1 MSDNL
6 EVRRNG
12 AVEEIVFARPDK
24 KNALTLDMYSA
35 AAEALESASNC
46 DEVRCVAFSGAG
58 GHFTAGNDLMDF
70 MQDPPTDESSPVFQ
84 FLMALRNCPHPVVAA
99 VDGYAI
105 GIGTTMLLHC
115 DLVWASDTAQFRLPF
130 VDLGVVPEAG
140 SSAILPAMAGHRKA
154 AELLFFGD
162 FFDPDTAREVGIIN
176 GVVDDSVE
184 EYALQRAR
192 ELADKPQE
200 ALRLTKELLRRPDE
214 AKVDEAMQQEAEI
227 FVERLQSQEFME
239 AVASFQG

>member
-1 MSDNL
+1 MSDNV
-6 EVRRNG
+6 EVRRSG

-35 AAEALESASNC
+35 AAEALDEASNS
-46 DEVRCVAFSGAG
+46 DEVRCVVFSGAG

-84 FLMALRNCPHPVVAA
+84 FLMALRNCPDPVAAA

-115 DLVWASDTAQFRLPF
+115 DLVWAAQDAQFRLPF

-140 SSAILPAMAGHRKA
+140 SSLILPSMAGHRKA
-154 AELLFFGD
+154 AELLFFGN
-162 FFDPDTAREVGIIN
+162 FFGVEMAQDVGIIN
-176 GVVDDSVE
+176 GVSDDVE
-184 EYALQRAR
+184 QYAQTKAA
-192 ELADKPQE
+192 ELADKPPE
-200 ALRLTKELLRRPDE
+200 ALKLTKELLRQGDDE
-214 AKVDEAMQQEAEI
+214 QVGDAMRAEAAH
-227 FVERLQSQEFME
+227 FVERLQSQEFMQ